1 MTWTAPAVERAPSPR
16 LVDERAAL
24 QGWLDFHRQTLL
36 HKCSGLGHEQLAL
49 RSVPP
54 SRLSLLGLVRHM
66 AEVEAW
72 WFRSSLRGEQAHGF
86 YGPEDNLEGDFEDL
100 GSVPAEQV
108 FARYA
113 EECRLADAAAEGLP
127 LETTFENPW
136 WGKGAATQHLDLRWL
151 YLHMIEEYARHNGH
165 ADLLREAI
173 DGQTGD

>member
-1 MTWTAPAVERAPSPR
+1 MTTSWTAPEIDRAPSPR
-16 LVDERAAL
+16 LCSEREAL

-36 HKCSGLGHEQLAL
+36 SKCSGLNHEQLAT

-72 WFRSSLRGEQAHGF
+72 WFRTCLRGQHAHGF
-86 YGPEDNLEGDFEDL
+86 YGPEDNLDGDFEDL
-100 GSVPAEQV
+100 DSVPAEDV

-113 EECRLADAAAEGLP
+113 EECRLADAAADGLA
-127 LETTFENPW
+127 LETTFLSPGRQPGSE
-136 WGKGAATQHLDLRWL
+136 LDLRWL

-165 ADLLREAI
+165 ADLLRELI
-173 DGQTGD
+173 DGTTGD